1 MLSDNKVHRDLVREQ
16 LEYCI
21 TSAKSF
27 HDEDMLFRLR
37 RALAA
42 FDAPT
47 DMNIFTQEFE
57 EYIILH

>member
-1 MLSDNKVHRDLVREQ
+1 MLSDNKVHKDLVREQ

-21 TSAKSF
+21 TTAKSF
-27 HDEDMLFRLR
+27 HDEDMMLRLR

-47 DMNIFTQEFE
+47 DMNIFTHEFE
-57 EYIILH
+57 DYLVTH

>member
-1 MLSDNKVHRDLVREQ
+1 MLSDNKVHKDSVRKQ

-21 TSAKSF
+21 TTAKSF
-27 HDEDMLFRLR
+27 HDEDMMLRLR

-57 EYIILH
+57 DYIVLH